1 MKKKQ
6 IIAISSALIIGA
18 IILLVIV
25 NLLFKI
31 DGGSFFKAEWDAGD
45 ALNYVAAIAGAIST
59 FVLGVVAYKQN
70 EKLQHM
76 EENNF
81 IAANSSMLV
90 IDEIK
95 IKPKASI
102 PCNYEIHSEQ
112 ILIQKNYNEQIPV
125 GYSCSLTCSKI
136 GEAVPAMIHI
146 IDGMLIGGDSQE
158 RLMDCHISMENVFA
172 DKYSR
177 VAIGK
182 ENIQFGFTL
191 IVSKKEQEKFKQ
203 VIQKKNN
210 ELWLEFNFDIVTDKY
225 VVTKCK
231 CISNFTYAC
240 YGNDVTWTCKEP
252 QVFFKGH
259 RIIDKTTIKI
269 AGEDRSNG

>member
-6 IIAISSALIIGA
+6 IIIISSSLILGA
-18 IILLVIV
+18 VIVSVIV
-25 NLLFKI
+25 NFLFKI
-31 DGGSFFKAEWDAGD
+31 DGGSFLEAEWDAGD

-70 EKLQHM
+70 DKLQYM

-95 IKPKASI
+95 IKPKISI
-102 PCNYEIHSEQ
+102 PCYYKIHSEQ
-112 ILIQKNYNEQIPV
+112 ILIDKENHEKSPS
-125 GYSCSLTCSKI
+125 GYSCSLKCSKI

-146 IDGMLIGGDSQE
+146 IDGMLIGGDSNE
-158 RLMDCHISMENVFA
+158 RSMDCCIFMENVFM

-182 ENIQFGFTL
+182 DNVQFGFTL
-191 IVSKKEQEKFKQ
+191 IVRKDEQEKFKQ
-203 VIQKKNN
+203 AIQKKNN
-210 ELWLEFNFDIVTDKY
+210 ELCLEFNFDIVTDKY

-231 CISNFTYAC
+231 CRSYFTYSS
-240 YGNDVTWTCKEP
+240 YNNDVTWTCKEP
-252 QVFFKGH
+252 MVFFKGH
-259 RIIDKTTIKI
+259 DIIEKSTIKI
-269 AGEDRSNG
+269 AGEDESNG

>member
-6 IIAISSALIIGA
+6 IIIISSGLIIGA
-18 IILLVIV
+18 IILSIIV
-25 NLLFKI
+25 NLLFKV

-70 EKLQHM
+70 DKLQHM

-95 IKPKASI
+95 IKPKISI

-112 ILIQKNYNEQIPV
+112 ILIDKKNSEEIPS
-125 GYSCSLTCSKI
+125 GYSCSLKCSKI

-146 IDGMLIGGDSQE
+146 VDGMLIGGDSKE
-158 RLMDCHISMENVFA
+158 RLMDCCIFMDNVFT

-191 IVSKKEQEKFKQ
+191 IVRKDELEKFKQ
-203 VIQKKNN
+203 VIKKKNN
-210 ELWLEFNFDIVTDKY
+210 ELCLEFNFDIVTDKY

-231 CISNFTYAC
+231 CRSTFTYAS

-259 RIIDKTTIKI
+259 DVIDKSTIKI
-269 AGEDRSNG
+269 AGEDEVYG